1 MQILTYKKVFSKYE
15 RKFTHNV
22 ARKTYYIY
30 KKIRIGIEKWFPL
43 KAFEKYHFE
52 EHYLRSSKCSKFP
65 TGYDEK
71 LKKEVDGV
79 IELKYID
86 FFDYLPKEDIEDFK
100 KRLRK
105 FALKNKHTLFSSFRT
120 TEDDD
125 RITDMGR
132 YSDGEAFANLHTVEI
147 GDDLFHKMFAPQ
159 VTISIHNLSASFLV
173 LKYRFYIS
181 DEFNEKLITAYRAE
195 YESSSDVSRQY
206 DTPWYKPWR
215 FGKAYFTGDNERTKA
230 VYSLM
235 AELKWN
241 AYKLVKKYFRVYFGN
256 DNMFPP
262 TFETYHTNI
271 RASDNRDSR
280 SFWESIGLEY
290 DTDYSIEYNAC
301 VSWCRNTEK
310 NEGIVLRAF
319 CGGNYQKGDYLPEI
333 AEYEISNI
341 YLVYMVAS
349 TIRQIAERDIA
360 KWNIRIS
367 NAIRRKKPFR
377 LLAVRSQV
385 DQKLYYCY
393 RFMSEFSGETLE
405 TDDTT
410 RFRNP
415 LYKDTSKT
423 KVCFDSMPS
432 WISETKN
439 QVDILLNL
447 LKNATEIQASKS
459 NMWMQRQMVII
470 TILSLIITVIT
481 LTNFK
486 IDVPEVLK
494 TIHDYC
500 VQGMQE

>member
-15 RKFTHNV
+15 RKFSHIL
-22 ARKTYYIY
+22 ARKTYSIY

-215 FGKAYFTGDNERTKA
+215 FGKAYFTGDNESRVFTHGRTK
-230 VYSLM
+230 V
-235 AELKWN
+235 EC
-241 AYKLVKKYFRVYFGN
+241 
-256 DNMFPP
+256 
-262 TFETYHTNI
+262 I
-271 RASDNRDSR
+271 Q
-280 SFWESIGLEY
+280 
-290 DTDYSIEYNAC
+290 
-301 VSWCRNTEK
+301 VS
-310 NEGIVLRAF
+310 
-319 CGGNYQKGDYLPEI
+319 
-333 AEYEISNI
+333 
-341 YLVYMVAS
+341 
-349 TIRQIAERDIA
+349 
-360 KWNIRIS
+360 
-367 NAIRRKKPFR
+367 
-377 LLAVRSQV
+377 
-385 DQKLYYCY
+385 
-393 RFMSEFSGETLE
+393 
-405 TDDTT
+405 
-410 RFRNP
+410 
-415 LYKDTSKT
+415 
-423 KVCFDSMPS
+423 
-432 WISETKN
+432 
-439 QVDILLNL
+439 
-447 LKNATEIQASKS
+447 
-459 NMWMQRQMVII
+459 
-470 TILSLIITVIT
+470 
-481 LTNFK
+481 
-486 IDVPEVLK
+486 
-494 TIHDYC
+494 
-500 VQGMQE
+500 